1 MNENCQ
7 FHVGQLITLK
17 YEFLKPGAKD
27 FHYTG
32 LWTLLDEIKKRT
44 GYSPMPSRIQANV
57 KRINENSISVEW
69 INPWSTTGESLN
81 LGYAMKDYEFEEYSQ
96 LGSVVAGHTHVS
108 PVVVGHT
115 HVSPGSHIAQSCNSG
130 DIKVSYDA
138 GAFEEINPQARVSFK
153 STKLVANK
161 IQNPKD
167 IENFL
172 LMNP

>member
-1 MNENCQ
+1 MNETGQ
-7 FHVGQLITLK
+7 FYVGQIITLK
-17 YEFLKPGAKD
+17 YEFLKPGAKE

-32 LWTLLDEIKKRT
+32 RWTLLDEIKKKT
-44 GYSPMPSRIQANV
+44 GYSPLPSRIQAKV
-57 KRINENSISVEW
+57 KKINENSISVEW
-69 INPWSTTGESLN
+69 INPWSPTGESLG
-81 LGYAMKDYEFEEYSQ
+81 LSYAMKDYEFEEYSQ
-96 LGSVVAGHTHVS
+96 LGSVVAGHS
-108 PVVVGHT
+108 SFVVGHT

-130 DIKVSYDA
+130 DIKVSYDSRT
-138 GAFEEINPQARVSFK
+138 FEEINPQTRVTFK